1 MKHLFQTNKITAM
14 NKPLKILHLEDVPA
28 DAELIER
35 SLKKSSLRYEKLLV
49 SNRQDF
55 INALNEFRPDVII
68 SDHSLPSFD
77 SQEALKIVKEMKVA
91 VPFILVTATVS
102 EEYAVNVM
110 KEGAW
115 DYILKDRLQR
125 LPSAIES
132 AMVKYNLEAERKQ
145 NEEMVRASEK
155 KYKLLFQ
162 GNPMPMWMIDRDTLK
177 VLDVNEAAINHYGY
191 SKDEFLELDA
201 TQLRP
206 EEDVLQYLAH
216 TRRATPGL
224 NKAGIWRHK
233 KKNGDIILVEIIAH
247 DVTYGDMPARL
258 ILANDITERRRAESE
273 LARQRIMQQK
283 LITETS
289 VQAQERE
296 REEIGKELHDNINQI
311 LSATKLYLEF
321 AKVAEEELLPDLLE
335 KSTTHLLQAIEE
347 IRKLSHRLVAP
358 SLGDISLVQAISQ
371 LLTNMRVVSALKM
384 TLNTEDYHEDAADT
398 NIRLMF
404 YRIVQEQLNNILKHA
419 AAKNAYIRLQTSD
432 SNIILTVTDDGS
444 GFDTTTTAAGIG
456 LRNITNRAAVYNG
469 TTRIISE
476 PGKGCMLEV
485 SIPYKI
491 REKNNTVEFSS

>member
-1 MKHLFQTNKITAM
+1 MIVT
-14 NKPLKILHLEDVPA
+14 LKILHLEDMPA

-35 SLKKSSLRYEKLLV
+35 ALKKSALRFEKLLV
-49 SNRQDF
+49 SNREEF
-55 INALNEFRPDVII
+55 ITALEEFKPDII
-68 SDHSLPSFD
+68 LSDHSLPSFD
-77 SQEALKIVKEMKVA
+77 SQEALQIVKEMNVT

-125 LPSAIES
+125 LPNAVIS
-132 AMVKYNLEAERKQ
+132 AMQKYNMEAERKQ
-145 NEEMVRASEK
+145 NEETLRMSER

-162 GNPMPMWMIDRDTLK
+162 RNPVPMWMLDRDTLFI
-177 VLDVNEAAINHYGY
+177 LDVNEAAVNHYGY
-191 SKDEFLELDA
+191 TREEFLKLNS

-206 EEDVLQYLAH
+206 EEDVSQYLSHAH
-216 TRRATPGL
+216 RTTPGL
-224 NKAGIWRHK
+224 YKSGVWRHK

-247 DVTYGDMPARL
+247 DVHYEDKPARL
-258 ILANDITERRRAESE
+258 ILANDITERRKAESE

-289 VQAQERE
+289 VAAQERE

-321 AKVAEEELLPDLLE
+321 AQIAEAELLPGLLE
-335 KSTTHLLQAIEE
+335 KSYKNIQNAIDE
-347 IRKLSHRLVAP
+347 IRHLSHQLVAP
-358 SLGDISLVQAISQ
+358 SLGDITLVQAISQ
-371 LLTNMRVVSALKM
+371 LIGNMRMASALK
-384 TLNTEDYHEDAADT
+384 LQLDTEEYHEEDADT
-398 NIRLMF
+398 SIRLMF
-404 YRIVQEQLNNILKHA
+404 YRIVQEQVNNIIKHA
-419 AAKNAYIRLQTSD
+419 SATSAT
-432 SNIILTVTDDGS
+432 ILLRTSPTHIVLTITDDGN
-444 GFDTTTTAAGIG
+444 GFDTSTTTAGIG

-485 SIPYKI
+485 AIPGKMM
-491 REKNNTVEFSS
+491 EKTNTMAGSEVQGSEFRTSM

>member
-1 MKHLFQTNKITAM
+1 M
-14 NKPLKILHLEDVPA
+14 NEPLKILHLEDVPA

-35 SLKKSSLRYEKLLV
+35 ALKKSTLEYEKLLV

-55 INALNEFRPDVII
+55 IKALEEFGPDVII

-77 SQEALKIVKEMKVA
+77 SQEALKIVQEMGIT
-91 VPFILVTATVS
+91 VPFILVTSTVS

-125 LPSAIES
+125 LPNAIISALD
-132 AMVKYNLEAERKQ
+132 KYNLEAERKM
-145 NEEMVRASEK
+145 NEEAIRASEK

-162 GNPMPMWMIDRDTLK
+162 SNPMPMWMLDRETLQI
-177 VLDVNEAAINHYGY
+177 LDVNEAAINHYGY
-191 SKDEFLELDA
+191 SKEEFLNLDA

-206 EEDVLQYLAH
+206 EEDVLQYLSY
-216 TRRATPGL
+216 TRRAAPGL
-224 NKAGIWRHK
+224 NKAGVWRHK

-247 DVTYGDMPARL
+247 DVVYDDKPARL
-258 ILANDITERRRAESE
+258 ILANDITERRKAESE

-283 LITETS
+283 LITETA

-335 KSTTHLLQAIEE
+335 KSTTHLLQAIDE
-347 IRKLSHRLVAP
+347 IRRLSHRLVAP
-358 SLGDISLVQAISQ
+358 SLGDTSLVQAISQ
-371 LLTNMRVVSALKM
+371 LLANMRVVSGLKM
-384 TLNTEDYHEDAADT
+384 ALNTEDYHEDVTDT

-404 YRIVQEQLNNILKHA
+404 YRVVQEQLNNILKHA
-419 AAKNAYIRLQTSD
+419 GANNAYIRLQTSA
-432 SNIILTVTDDGS
+432 SHIILTITDDGA

-469 TTRIISE
+469 TTRIVSE
-476 PGKGCMLEV
+476 PGRGCMLEV

-491 REKNNTVEFSS
+491 REKNNTVELSS

>member
-1 MKHLFQTNKITAM
+1 M
-14 NKPLKILHLEDVPA
+14 NEPLKILHLEDVPA

-35 SLKKSSLRYEKLLV
+35 ALKKSGLKFEKMLV
-49 SNRQDF
+49 SNREDF
-55 INALNEFRPDVII
+55 IKALSAFNPAVII

-77 SQEALKIVKEMKVA
+77 SQEALEIVHEMNIT

-102 EEYAVNVM
+102 EEYAVNIM

-125 LPSAIES
+125 LPSAITS
-132 AMVKYNLEAERKQ
+132 AMQKYNLEVERKQ
-145 NEEMVRASEK
+145 KEETIRISEK
-155 KYKLLFQ
+155 RYKLLFES
-162 GNPMPMWMIDRDTLK
+162 NPMPMWMLDKETLK

-191 SKDEFLELDA
+191 SREEFLELDA
-201 TQLRP
+201 TMLRP
-206 EEDVLQYLAH
+206 EEDILQYLAH
-216 TRRATPGL
+216 TRKAVPGL

-247 DVTYGDMPARL
+247 DVIYDNTQARL
-258 ILANDITERRRAESE
+258 ILANDITERRKAETE

-321 AKVAEEELLPDLLE
+321 AKIAETELLPDLLD
-335 KSTTHLLQAIEE
+335 KSCKHLLQAIDE
-347 IRKLSHRLVAP
+347 IRRLSHRLVAP
-358 SLGDISLVQAISQ
+358 ALTDVGLVQAISQ
-371 LLTNMRVVSALKM
+371 LLSNMRTVSKLK
-384 TLNTEDYHEDAADT
+384 LNIDTDEYHEEVADP

-404 YRIVQEQLNNILKHA
+404 YRIVQEQLNNIMKHA
-419 AAKNAYIRLQTSD
+419 DANTATVRLQTSV
-432 SNIILTVTDDGS
+432 SHITLTVTDDGA
-444 GFDTTTTAAGIG
+444 GFDTNTTAAGIG

-469 TTRIISE
+469 TTRIVSE

-485 SIPYKI
+485 SVPYKI
-491 REKNNTVEFSS
+491 REKNNTVELSS

>member
-1 MKHLFQTNKITAM
+1 MS
-14 NKPLKILHLEDVPA
+14 KPLKILHLEDMPA

-35 SLKKSSLRYEKLLV
+35 ALKKSSLPFEKLLV
-49 SNRQDF
+49 SNREDF
-55 INALNEFRPDVII
+55 IKAFEEFKPDVIL

-77 SQEALKIVKEMKVA
+77 SQEALKIVHEMGIT

-125 LPSAIES
+125 LPNAIIS
-132 AMVKYNLEAERKQ
+132 AMDKYNLEAVGLFLVVS
-145 NEEMVRASEK
+145 VRLSEK

-162 GNPMPMWMIDRDTLK
+162 RNPMPMWMLDQDTFYI
-177 VLDVNEAAINHYGY
+177 LDVNEAAVNHYGY
-191 SKDEFLELDA
+191 SREEFLKMNA

-216 TRRATPGL
+216 ARKTTPGL
-224 NKAGIWRHK
+224 YKSGVWRHK

-247 DVTYGDMPARL
+247 DVHYEDKPARL
-258 ILANDITERRRAESE
+258 ILANDITERRKAETD
-273 LARQRIMQQK
+273 LARQRILQQK

-321 AKVAEEELLPDLLE
+321 AQIAEAELLPGLLE
-335 KSTTHLLQAIEE
+335 KSYKNIQNAIEE
-347 IRKLSHRLVAP
+347 IRHLSHRLVAP

-371 LLTNMRVVSALKM
+371 LIGNIRVASALKLQLD
-384 TLNTEDYHEDAADT
+384 TDEYNEEDTDT
-398 NIRLMF
+398 NICLMF
-404 YRIVQEQLNNILKHA
+404 YRIVQEQVNNIIKHA
-419 AAKNAYIRLQTSD
+419 GAGTATIQLRTSPTH
-432 SNIILTVTDDGS
+432 IVLTITDDGS
-444 GFDTTTTAAGIG
+444 GFDTNTTSAGIG

-469 TTRIISE
+469 TTRIVSE

-485 SIPYKI
+485 AIPCKMI
-491 REKNNTVEFSS
+491 EKSMVSSEAQDG

>member
-1 MKHLFQTNKITAM
+1 M
-14 NKPLKILHLEDVPA
+14 NEPLKILHLEDVPA

-35 SLKKSSLRYEKLLV
+35 ALKKSSLSYEKLLV
-49 SNRQDF
+49 SNREDF
-55 INALNEFRPDVII
+55 INALKDFVPDVII
-68 SDHSLPSFD
+68 SDHSLPAFD
-77 SQEALKIVKEMKVA
+77 SQEALKIVKQMDVT

-125 LPSAIES
+125 LPSAIMS
-132 AMVKYNLEAERKQ
+132 ALDKYNLEAERKR
-145 NEEMVRASEK
+145 NEETVRASEK
-155 KYKLLFQ
+155 KYKLLFES
-162 GNPMPMWMIDRDTLK
+162 NPMPMWMLDRETLQ
-177 VLDVNEAAINHYGY
+177 VLDVNEAAVNHYGY
-191 SKDEFLELDA
+191 SKEEFLSLDA

-206 EEDVLQYLAH
+206 EEDVLQYLSY
-216 TRRATPGL
+216 TRRAAPGL
-224 NKAGIWRHK
+224 NKAGVWRHK

-247 DVTYGDMPARL
+247 DVTYDDKPARL
-258 ILANDITERRRAESE
+258 ILANDITERRKAETE

-283 LITETS
+283 LITETA

-321 AKVAEEELLPDLLE
+321 AKVAEEELLPDLLD
-335 KSTTHLLQAIEE
+335 KSTTHLLQAIDE
-347 IRKLSHRLVAP
+347 IRRLSHRLVAP
-358 SLGDISLVQAISQ
+358 SLSETSLVQALSQ
-371 LLTNMRVVSALKM
+371 LLTNMRVVSSLKLM
-384 TLNTEDYHEDAADT
+384 LDTEDYHEDVADT

-419 AAKNAYIRLQTSD
+419 GAHNAFIRLQTSA
-432 SNIILTVTDDGS
+432 SHIILTVTDDGA

-469 TTRIISE
+469 TTRIVSE

-485 SIPYKI
+485 SVPYKI
-491 REKNNTVEFSS
+491 REKNNTVELSS

>member
-1 MKHLFQTNKITAM
+1 M
-14 NKPLKILHLEDVPA
+14 NEPLKILHLEDVPA

-35 SLKKSSLRYEKLLV
+35 ALKKSSLKFEKLLV
-49 SNRQDF
+49 ANRQDF
-55 INALNEFRPDVII
+55 IRALKEFNPDIII

-77 SQEALKIVKEMKVA
+77 SQEALKIVHEMGIT

-125 LPSAIES
+125 LPNAIISALDKYKLES
-132 AMVKYNLEAERKQ
+132 ERKQ
-145 NEEMVRASEK
+145 NEDVVRASEK
-155 KYKLLFQ
+155 KYKLLFES
-162 GNPMPMWMIDRDTLK
+162 NPMPMWMLDRESLK
-177 VLDVNEAAINHYGY
+177 ILDVNEAAINHYGY
-191 SKDEFLELDA
+191 PKEEFMQLDA

-206 EEDVLQYLAH
+206 EEDVLQYLAYS
-216 TRRATPGL
+216 RRATSGL
-224 NKAGIWRHK
+224 NKAGVWRHK

-247 DVTYGDMPARL
+247 DVIFEDRPARL
-258 ILANDITERRRAESE
+258 ILANDITERRKAETE

-289 VQAQERE
+289 VAAQERE

-321 AKVAEEELLPDLLE
+321 AKIAEEELLPDLLD
-335 KSTTHLLQAIEE
+335 KSCKHLLHAIDE
-347 IRKLSHRLVAP
+347 IRRLSHRLVAP
-358 SLGDISLVQAISQ
+358 SLEDISLVQAFSQ
-371 LLTNMRVVSALKM
+371 LVTNMLNVSSLKL
-384 TLNTEDYHEDAADT
+384 TLDTENYHDEVTDT

-404 YRIVQEQLNNILKHA
+404 YRIVQEQLNNILKHSGA
-419 AAKNAYIRLQTSD
+419 RNATIRLQTSEGH
-432 SNIILTVTDDGS
+432 IILTVTDDGA
-444 GFDTTTTAAGIG
+444 GFDTNTTAAGIG

-469 TTRIISE
+469 TTRIVSE

-485 SIPYKI
+485 SIPLKV
-491 REKNNTVEFSS
+491 REKNNTVELSS